1 MVDGQRERC
10 SHCQGDGRVRCNKC
24 WGDGMV
30 KCKDCDGEG
39 RIVRFLQLKVKF
51 TNHREV
57 VVLDNRDIPQN
68 VISEAAKTVIC
79 K

>member
-1 MVDGQRERC
+1 
-10 SHCQGDGRVRCNKC
+10 
-24 WGDGMV
+24 MV

>member
-1 MVDGQRERC
+1 
-10 SHCQGDGRVRCNKC
+10 
-24 WGDGMV
+24 MV

-39 RIVRFLQLKVKF
+39 RIVRFLQLTVKF